1 MDADAAAWIERSQR
15 TIAATV
21 LDAVGFVMFAVAATS
36 PQRISISVVA
46 LVVALRIA
54 LGLLSARYRWA
65 NVAIEA
71 TRAVNIV
78 AAVRIQDRR
87 ALGFVGAAFIAAASV
102 VGLFGRRR
110 SHT

>member
-54 LGLLSARYRWA
+54 LGLLSGRYRWA
-65 NVAIEA
+65 NAVIEA
-71 TRAVNIV
+71 TRAVNLV
-78 AAVRIQDRR
+78 AAVRIEDRR
-87 ALGFVGAAFIAAASV
+87 ALGFVRAVFIAAALV
-102 VGLFGRRR
+102 VGLVGRRGSR
-110 SHT
+110 T